1 MAMSRL
7 SISMPPDVERVV
19 RAAAD
24 HAGMPVSQWVV
35 RVAEHAAKVEDGLRG
50 VAEYEAEFGAV
61 PVEADQRALAALA
74 AAGLLDEESMRAA
87 G

>member
-1 MAMSRL
+1 
-7 SISMPPDVERVV
+7 
-19 RAAAD
+19 
-24 HAGMPVSQWVV
+24 QWVV

>member
-7 SISMPPDVERVV
+7 SISIPPDVEKII

-24 HAGMPVSQWVV
+24 HAGLPVSHWLA
-35 RVAEHAAKVEDGLRG
+35 RVAEHAAKVEDGLQA
-50 VAEYEAEFGAV
+50 VAEYEAEFGPIPA
-61 PVEADQRALAALA
+61 EAARRARAALA

>member
-1 MAMSRL
+1 MSRL

-61 PVEADQRALAALA
+61 PVEADQRALAAL
-74 AAGLLDEESMRAA
+74 
-87 G
+87 

>member
-1 MAMSRL
+1 MSRL